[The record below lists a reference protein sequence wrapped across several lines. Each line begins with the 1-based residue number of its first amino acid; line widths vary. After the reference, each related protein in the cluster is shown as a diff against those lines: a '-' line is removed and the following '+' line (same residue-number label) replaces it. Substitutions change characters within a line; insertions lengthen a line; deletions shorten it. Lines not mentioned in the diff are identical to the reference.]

1 MAYASVLYNRLVRI
15 GFEMGMSL
23 VRNWA
28 ATPASRGRLG
38 VGPSYQEKERD
49 CHTAFAMI
57 VKREQ
62 DSPPYT
68 ETGVV
73 VITHILKKTSETL
86 SDTGPGYF

>member
-1 MAYASVLYNRLVRI
+1 
-15 GFEMGMSL
+15 
-23 VRNWA
+23 
-28 ATPASRGRLG
+28 
-38 VGPSYQEKERD
+38 
-49 CHTAFAMI
+49 MI

-68 ETGVV
+68 VTGVV